1 MAFTLPMITQQDRLQ
16 ADRRVRPQE
25 VAEKKRAED
34 WTRSIHTEAEYSG
47 ADVIREVSED
57 DLPGEISPT
66 NGPRLLLVE
75 DNPDML
81 NFLVFQLKGEYSLIT
96 ARDGEDG
103 VQKAMAHLPDLVVSD
118 VMMPVKDGY
127 QLCKEIKADS
137 RTCHIPVILLTAK
150 ADLSMKIEGLQYGA
164 DDYLTK
170 PFSSE
175 ELQARIK
182 SLLNLRKLEKELQ
195 IKNQELQRQA
205 ITDSLT
211 GLYNHQEFQKRL
223 LEAMEMARR
232 HGGEFSLL
240 MLDVDHFKAF
250 NDLYGHPIG
259 DTLLKG
265 IVRIIQNCIR
275 NVDIPA
281 RYGGEE
287 FSLILPETTGDG
299 AKIVAERIR
308 RSIHEN
314 PFSLSSGKFT
324 KISVSIG
331 IASFPHDGGSC
342 ETLIA
347 AADQALYLAKAE
359 GRNRVCRFSDCKNR
373 YSRI

>member
-1 MAFTLPMITQQDRLQ
+1 
-16 ADRRVRPQE
+16 
-25 VAEKKRAED
+25 
-34 WTRSIHTEAEYSG
+34 
-47 ADVIREVSED
+47 
-57 DLPGEISPT
+57 
-66 NGPRLLLVE
+66 
-75 DNPDML
+75 
-81 NFLVFQLKGEYSLIT
+81 
-96 ARDGEDG
+96 
-103 VQKAMAHLPDLVVSD
+103 
-118 VMMPVKDGY
+118 
-127 QLCKEIKADS
+127 
-137 RTCHIPVILLTAK
+137 
-150 ADLSMKIEGLQYGA
+150 
-164 DDYLTK
+164 
-170 PFSSE
+170 
-175 ELQARIK
+175 
-182 SLLNLRKLEKELQ
+182 
-195 IKNQELQRQA
+195 
-205 ITDSLT
+205 
-211 GLYNHQEFQKRL
+211 
-223 LEAMEMARR
+223 MEMARR